1 MSDVSS
7 IFMPNLVCAFT
18 RRQDCLRHTKPDHS
32 SVQASSNFTIS
43 RRLSLMLNPAYTYVA
58 LLIVQAFHLL
68 HHRLAKRHISFAEVL
83 SAAVLCFPP
92 FLVQLPSALFV
103 TTHLLLIAVQ
113 IVGSVWIRKLSPDWN
128 PA

>member
-1 MSDVSS
+1 M
-7 IFMPNLVCAFT
+7 
-18 RRQDCLRHTKPDHS
+18 
-32 SVQASSNFTIS
+32 QASSNFTIS
-43 RRLSLMLNPAYTYVA
+43 HRLSLMLNPAYTYVA